1 MVATENSGQEVAEV
15 LARAQAKARQV
26 VVVFGA
32 AYDPD
37 TQPQDE
43 LDLARANADKDLADL
58 ETKIKQ
64 VEQHLT
70 SNVAD
75 LHVIAQRVPVPR
87 PIPPLSEHHPADIR
101 ARVVTLVER
110 IQAMRARA
118 DQNVKAA
125 IAEMAKQEAIVRR
138 RLVDQEEQTVR
149 MQGEIKQLC
158 TELDREIPVYEDD
171 TAEILNEGE
180 VPVVGAAPDLPL
192 AQRSL
197 ATANALSERAGRRNK
212 WLTDQVGELRVAVRQ
227 MRAEIAKKAEEEKDR
242 AERAAAELEKRR
254 DELRAR
260 IKEAYRQWRGVPV
273 EDAKYVK
280 PDPVYEYDFFNAG
293 ESALQ
298 ERVAGC
304 VSDADFAVANEKVT
318 EYAMK
323 TRAFA
328 NEAAM
333 NKTRIAEE
341 IPAQQSALADTRRK
355 VVGVMGQLNQLDPL
369 YGECEDL
376 QKACDDLDAR
386 FLACID
392 VDDIPSLQNRRNA
405 LDARADELVVR
416 ARPLSPRPVDVFEPV
431 SFQAGNMDGVP
442 GPVDLPDNDTMS
454 VDPQEV
460 DNTDDEGD
468 EGDLILDDA
477 PAASSSRRAA
487 TRTSASVPYDVSE
500 NVKTAPLRIVP
511 GTTGTRTPFP
521 PDARIVDRG
530 NKLSKLVNKIGD
542 GKPDGSASV
551 VLVLD
556 GYHDEREFTLAS
568 DVEFAYT
575 RGRPPAA
582 DKGKYVTDVLLLH
595 PVEEGK
601 TGDEQAAIDFLET
614 RLAQQLPRA
623 RRVGVL
629 LYVYPSGTVPS
640 TTVFGRTTAND
651 RHTCTQS
658 YRRPELECVLRDADE
673 LRDQKK
679 KKTPKHVDLASSPAK
694 RPSARPAAAAASPV
708 VPSASERA
716 SMSTP
721 ITAAIAGPSANPRIN
736 TAALLRLVAGSKL
749 HNVQSMA
756 VQNFGNDA
764 TEDAE
769 ECVELTEVES
779 AVGAINVKIF
789 IGADDF
795 KMPSA
800 EKRGLACVS
809 LPPRSMA
816 LRGCNFRIV
825 FTSMPTDDP
834 EAIDMMVDQLR
845 LLLVE
850 LRAYTLDD
858 NPVTIN
864 FRALDTIGAT
874 RAAAFF
880 VYRAALM
887 GLRGYNLLPP
897 RDRTMRDFFLAL
909 HDAYAQ
915 DRSAVRRAFTL
926 VGPAKK

>member
-1 MVATENSGQEVAEV
+1 MVATEISGQEVAET
-15 LARAQAKARQV
+15 LTRAQAKARQIV
-26 VVVFGA
+26 RVYGT
-32 AYDPD
+32 AYDEETNQAVD
-37 TQPQDE
+37 
-43 LDLARANADKDLADL
+43 LDNALAAAKEGLADL
-58 ETKIKQ
+58 DATITKT
-64 VEQHLT
+64 ERSLPA
-70 SNVAD
+70 NVTD
-75 LHVIAQRVPVPR
+75 LCIIAQPVDRPPALPR
-87 PIPPLSEHHPADIR
+87 LPPCLPQYVREHA
-101 ARVVTLVER
+101 LVIYGR
-110 IQAMRARA
+110 IEEIRARA
-118 DQNVKAA
+118 DQNVKAV
-125 IAEMAKQEAIVRR
+125 IAEMAKQEATVRR
-138 RLVDQEEQTVR
+138 QLVDQEGQTAR
-149 MQGEIKQLC
+149 MQEEIEQLC
-158 TELDREIPVYEDD
+158 TELGRQIPEHPVD
-171 TAEILNEGE
+171 TMEVVEEGE
-180 VPVVGAAPDLPL
+180 VPVVGATSDLIL
-192 AQRSL
+192 ARRSL
-197 ATANALSERAGRRNK
+197 ASANALSERTSGRNR
-212 WLTDQVGELRVAVRQ
+212 WLTNQVGELRRAAER
-227 MRAEIAKKAEEEKDR
+227 MRAENAKKAEEEKDR
-242 AERAAAELEKRR
+242 AERAAAELGKRR

-260 IKEAYRQWRGVPV
+260 IRTAYRQWRDVGD
-273 EDAKYVK
+273 DAKYVK
-280 PDPVYEYDFFNAG
+280 EDPIDPYDFNAG
-293 ESALQ
+293 ERELRG
-298 ERVAGC
+298 RVDKC
-304 VSDADFAVANEKVT
+304 VSGDDFSAANEEVT
-318 EYAMK
+318 KYAMK

-328 NEAAM
+328 NEAAL

-341 IPAQQSALADTRRK
+341 ITARQSTLANTKSKVALL
-355 VVGVMGQLNQLDPL
+355 MGELNPVEHP
-369 YGECEDL
+369 YGECANL
-376 QKACDDLDAR
+376 QQACDDLDAR
-386 FLACID
+386 LLACID
-392 VDDIPSLQNRRNA
+392 VENLPSLRSEGDV
-405 LDARADELVVR
+405 LDAKADQLVAR
-416 ARPLSPRPVDVFEPV
+416 ARPLPPGPADVFEPG
-431 SFQAGNMDGVP
+431 SSQADERDGVT
-442 GPVDLPDNDTMS
+442 GPVDLPDDDTMS

-460 DNTDDEGD
+460 ENTDDEGG

-477 PAASSSRRAA
+477 PAASSSRCAA
-487 TRTSASVPYDVSE
+487 TRTSAPVPYDESD
-500 NVKTAPLRIVP
+500 NVATQPLRIVA
-511 GTTGTRTPFP
+511 GATGTRSSFP
-521 PDARIVDRG
+521 QDARIVDRG

-582 DKGKYVTDVLLLH
+582 DKGKHVTDVLLLH

-601 TGDEQAAIDFLET
+601 TGDEQAAIDFLEA

-658 YRRPELECVLRDADE
+658 YRRPELECVLRDAAE
-673 LRDQKK
+673 LRGQ
-679 KKTPKHVDLASSPAK
+679 KKTPKRVEFASSPAK
-694 RPSARPAAAAASPV
+694 RPNARPAASPV
-708 VPSASERA
+708 VPSAAGRA
-716 SMSTP
+716 NVSTP
-721 ITAAIAGPSANPRIN
+721 ITAEATVAGPSANPRIN
-736 TAALLRLVAGSKL
+736 TAALLWLVAGSKL
-749 HNVQSMA
+749 HNVQSM
-756 VQNFGNDA
+756 VVRNFGNDA

-825 FTSMPTDDP
+825 FTSMPTDDS
-834 EAIDMMVDQLR
+834 ESIDMMVDQLR
-845 LLLVE
+845 MLLVE
-850 LRAYTLDD
+850 LRAYTIDD
-858 NPVTIN
+858 NPVTIS
-864 FRALDTIGAT
+864 FEALDTIGAT